1 MSTAAHRAHD
11 PVAPSERTEVA
22 PSERPDLTAWRQRH
36 ALRRSNA
43 AQPIPSGRRYRRTTK
58 HRGREQQW

>member
-1 MSTAAHRAHD
+1 MRTAARRVHD
-11 PVAPSERTEVA
+11 PVAPERAAVA
-22 PSERPDLTAWRQRH
+22 PQERPDLTAWRQRQ

-43 AQPIPSGRRYRRTTK
+43 AEPIPSGRRYRRTTK